1 MPLMGSLYVGTSGL
15 QTSQNT
21 LNATA
26 HNLSNMDTTGFVRQQ
41 VLLGDRLYNTIKKGT
56 VSVSSQQ
63 IGLGVTYEKVRQ
75 VRDFFLDQSYRKE
88 NGRASFYSA
97 NYEAMTEVEDLLNEL
112 NDDAS
117 FNQAMTNFWS
127 TLQELAKTPDD
138 TTVQRMLIQNAQSF
152 LTNAQQV
159 YNGLISYQNE
169 LNIHIKEKVDRIN
182 ELGKEIMRLNDEIR
196 KVEVGGVESANDF
209 RDARNQCLDEL
220 SGLVNIEYDEDIY
233 HSVRVRVEGNDF
245 VTADAI
251 NVIELETDASTG
263 FYTPYWK
270 MNAIQRVN
278 EKGVE
283 YLDLSR
289 AYVYDTTK
297 IVAAEANTDI
307 GQLRAMLYI
316 RGNKIADYT
325 DIPVKPEVPERTAD
339 DTDATYAEKVA
350 NYQKEYA
357 IYEQQVD
364 KYNHTVAQSVCMNV
378 QAEFDQLIHNVV
390 TAVNDILYQAW
401 SEAKERGE
409 VYMADDDGSPLQI
422 FQKKESAGYT
432 IDENTG
438 EWVYMREAT
447 EDTEEDNYHTETLY
461 SIPNLII
468 NPHLLREAGKMK
480 FRLDDKTVDYETA
493 KKLVDAFDSD
503 IYALNPNVTTR
514 CSLNTYYTNLVSQV
528 ANSGSVY
535 KNITDAQNITVS
547 SIDAA
552 REQVMGVSSDEELS
566 NMIKFQNAFNAASRY
581 INVVDDLLEHIIN
594 TLGT

>member
-1 MPLMGSLYVGTSGL
+1 MPLMGSLYIGSSGL
-15 QTSQNT
+15 QTSQNS
-21 LNATA
+21 LNTTA

-41 VLLGDRLYNTIKKGT
+41 VLLGDRLYNTIKKGS

-63 IGLGVTYEKVRQ
+63 TGLGVTYEKVRQ
-75 VRDFFLDQSYRKE
+75 VRDYFLDQSYRKE
-88 NGRASFYSA
+88 NGRASFYSSQ
-97 NYEAMTEVEDLLNEL
+97 YEAMTEVEDLLNEL

-117 FNQAMTNFWS
+117 FNHAMTNFWS

-159 YNGLISYQNE
+159 YQGLIDYQGE

-196 KVEVGGVESANDF
+196 KVEVGGIESANDF

-220 SGLVNIEYDEDIY
+220 SGLVNIEYDEDVY
-233 HSVRVRVEGNDF
+233 HAVRVRVEGNDF
-245 VTADAI
+245 VTADNI
-251 NVIELETDASTG
+251 NTIELDTDAKTG

-270 MNAIQRVN
+270 MNAIWRTDDN
-278 EKGVE
+278 GND

-289 AYVYDTTK
+289 ALVYDTSR
-297 IVAAEANTDI
+297 IVSSEANTDI

-316 RGNKIADYT
+316 RGDKVADYT
-325 DIPVKPEVPERTAD
+325 DIPVKPTVPDLSDTARYPLGTAD
-339 DTDATYAEKVA
+339 PQYIADVTK
-350 NYQKEYA
+350 YQKDFDEY
-357 IYEQQVD
+357 EKKVD
-364 KYNHTVAQSVCMNV
+364 YYNHTVAQSVCMNV

-390 TAVNDILYQAW
+390 TAVNGVLKDAYD
-401 SEAKERGE
+401 RHGNG
-409 VYMADDDGSPLQI
+409 YMADDDGSPLQI
-422 FQKKESAGYT
+422 FQKKESVGYKQDT
-432 IDENTG
+432 ATG
-438 EWVYMREAT
+438 EWVYQ
-447 EDTEEDNYHTETLY
+447 EENIDDDYHTETLY

-480 FRLDDKTVDYETA
+480 FRLDEKTVDYETA
-493 KKLVDAFDSD
+493 KNLIYAFDAD

-535 KNITDAQNITVS
+535 KNITDAQTITMT
-547 SIDAA
+547 SIQAA
-552 REQVMGVSSDEELS
+552 REQVTGVSSDEELS

-581 INVVDDLLEHIIN
+581 INVVDTLLEHIIN